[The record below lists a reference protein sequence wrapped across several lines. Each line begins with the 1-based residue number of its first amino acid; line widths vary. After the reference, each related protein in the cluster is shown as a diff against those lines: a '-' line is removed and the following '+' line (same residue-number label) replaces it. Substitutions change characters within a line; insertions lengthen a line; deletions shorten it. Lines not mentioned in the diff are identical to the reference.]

1 MKCPKCG
8 SKEMLWVDKVVIEIT
23 RGKLTEMD
31 QYYCLECGADE
42 CKIDDYEEDKEL
54 NTYIKNHISIVK
66 YFVYLFFYFR
76 IF

>member
-42 CKIDDYEEDKEL
+42 FKIDDYEEDKEG
-54 NTYIKNHISIVK
+54 
-66 YFVYLFFYFR
+66 
-76 IF
+76 